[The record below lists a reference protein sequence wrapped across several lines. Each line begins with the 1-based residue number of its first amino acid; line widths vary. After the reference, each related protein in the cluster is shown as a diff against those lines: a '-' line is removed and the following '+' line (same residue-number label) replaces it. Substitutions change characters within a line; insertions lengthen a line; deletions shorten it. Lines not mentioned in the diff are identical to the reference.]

1 VLGVVAAVTMS
12 AALLMAP
19 MAFGAGDPVSS
30 GTFKL
35 KLSGGFKKQLKK
47 NHVKLK
53 PAKFGLKGGSAL
65 DPTTGAGTL
74 FLGKVTF
81 KKGGKK
87 YVVKNAKA
95 TLGAS
100 GGKGKLAGK
109 AKGGVNVKLFSLKGG
124 TLVRNGF
131 GADLTGVKAKFLKG
145 AAKKINKALG
155 LHSLHPGS
163 AGKASASEQPKTVQ
177 VTGGFVFVDIPISF
191 LPATILPGSG
201 ADPNT
206 VAAKQPSHCIG
217 PAGGVHVIPGP
228 DPSNPARVS
237 TVTSTDPVL
246 GPPPAGVAAH
256 FRFPV
261 VSGGTVG
268 PAGNAGAFSVLGGVS
283 LETGTSGTD
292 TGLFPQ
298 PPSCAGEVQGP
309 TTSHSILETTGLAP
323 NLALGNVQSVVNF
336 AGTQPG
342 CNQTGQPA
350 TCPTAVFPGSKGT
363 AIGQTIDLTGATV
376 NADPTAKTV
385 TVKGG
390 LIKNNAL
397 TAQTLTGLFPDA
409 SGTHPWAD
417 GDKFG
422 IPTLS
427 VTTR

>member
-1 VLGVVAAVTMS
+1 
-12 AALLMAP
+12 
-19 MAFGAGDPVSS
+19 MAFGAGDPVAS

-35 KLSGGFKKQLKK
+35 KLSSGFKKQLKK
-47 NHVKLK
+47 NHLKMK
-53 PAKFGLKGGSAL
+53 PAKFGLKGGSQI

-87 YVVKNAKA
+87 YAIKNAKA
-95 TLGAS
+95 TLGAN

-131 GADLTGVKAKFLKG
+131 GADLTGVKAKLLKG

-163 AGKASASEQPKTVQ
+163 AGKASASEQPKTV
-177 VTGGFVFVDIPISF
+177 VVNSGYVFVDIPLGY
-191 LPATILPGSG
+191 LPASLPGTG
-201 ADPNT
+201 LDPNT

-228 DPSNPARVS
+228 DASNPARVS

-246 GPPPAGVAAH
+246 GPPPSGIAAH

-261 VSGGTVG
+261 VSGGTIG
-268 PAGNAGAFSVLGGVS
+268 PAGNAGAFGVQGGVS
-283 LETGTSGTD
+283 LETGTSALD
-292 TGLFPQ
+292 NALFPQ
-298 PPSCAGEVQGP
+298 PASCAGEAQGP
-309 TTSHSILETTGLAP
+309 NTSHSLLETTNLAP
-323 NLALGNVQSVVNF
+323 NLALGNVQSLVNF

-342 CNQTGQPA
+342 CNFTGQPA
-350 TCPTAVFPGSKGT
+350 NCPTAVFSGSKGT
-363 AIGQTIDLTGATV
+363 AIGQTLDLTGATV
-376 NADPTAKTV
+376 SADPTAKTV
-385 TVKGG
+385 TISGG

-397 TAQTLTGLFPDA
+397 TSQVLTGLFPDA

-422 IPTLS
+422 IPK
-427 VTTR
+427 VTVNTR